1 VETPPVLDS
10 DVASK
15 QLGEIYRETWLRL
28 DDLAPGDQDGM
39 DEVEIEELIVR
50 ELVARHA
57 RWLEASKKTS

>member
-1 VETPPVLDS
+1 
-10 DVASK
+10 VASK

-28 DDLAPGDQDGM
+28 DDLVPGDQDGM

-57 RWLEASKKTS
+57 RWLEASKKTP